1 MLITRQPVRFTA
13 ESSPF
18 QQVYS
23 KTTHQRGPR
32 IPVALCDMHDVYV
45 RYVYVRYVYVR
56 YVCRRD
62 TCMYP
67 PQHSV
72 CDVCIGDECVGEG

>member
-32 IPVALCDMHDVYV
+32 IPVALCDMHDVCV
-45 RYVYVRYVYVR
+45 H